1 MMTELSFEDA
11 VNHFKQRG
19 YIVKPGPNPGEVTLI
34 FSDHT
39 GNTYCVYEKTMLVS
53 IALEIIPLQSQ
64 RAAVRH

>member
-11 VNHFKQRG
+11 VNLFKQRG
-19 YIVKPGPNPGEVTLI
+19 YIVKLGPNPGEVTLI

-53 IALEIIPLQSQ
+53 IALEIITLQSQ

>member
-11 VNHFKQRG
+11 VNLFKQLG
-19 YIVKPGPNPGEVTLI
+19 YIVKLGPNPGEVTLI

-39 GNTYCVYEKTMLVS
+39 GKTFCVYETTMLIS
-53 IALEIIPLQSQ
+53 IALEIINLQSQ